1 MLKIV
6 SLVIAVLIAGVLVA
20 AASKP
25 DVFRVQRSA
34 SINAPPAKIYPLIDD
49 FKRWSAWSPYEKL
62 DPAMK
67 RTLAGAPRGEGA
79 VYAWE
84 GDGKVGAGRMEITDA
99 VEPAKVTIKLDFIK
113 PFEARNTAE
122 FTLVPKG
129 DSTEVTWAMQGP
141 NPYFAKLIHLVVDM
155 DAMVGKDFEAGLA
168 NLKTIAEQ

>member
-34 SINAPPAKIYPLIDD
+34 SIKAPPAKIYPLIDD

-99 VEPAKVTIKLDFIK
+99 VEPAKITIQLDFIK

-155 DAMVGKDFEAGLA
+155 DGMVGKDFEAGLA